1 MPELTDIAALEA
13 LLDEC
18 QTTLDYRFRDR
29 ELLVI
34 SLTHSSTARTRL
46 HSNERMEFF
55 GDAILGTVVCE
66 ALFQRFPEA
75 DEGELTRIKSIVV
88 SRATCA
94 VMADRIQLERYVL
107 VGKGLG
113 GGGRIPSSIVA
124 GAFESLIAGIYLDGG
139 LDAIRKFLMPLVSPE
154 IENAAATLHAQNYK
168 SLLQHV
174 AQKSL
179 GATPQ
184 YRVLDERG
192 PDHSKCFH
200 VRAVVAGR
208 SFPSAWGQNK
218 KEAEQ
223 LAAQYA
229 LHELASPEP
238 AEPRDDKENEKT
250 GATEAAS
257 SITASSPRD
266 VTNEDS
272 PEENVDL
279 SEHDSPPLKEVAIN
293 EIEPVT
299 AMSSLPNIATCVEAI
314 SETNRDDD
322 EIVWPTT

>member
-18 QTTLDYRFRDR
+18 QTTLNYRFRDR
-29 ELLVI
+29 ELLVV

-113 GGGRIPSSIVA
+113 GSGRIPSSIVA

-139 LDAIRKFLMPLVSPE
+139 LDAIRKFLIPLVSPE

-200 VRAVVAGR
+200 VSAVVAGR

-229 LHELASPEP
+229 LHELASSES
-238 AEPRDDKENEKT
+238 AETRIDNANESSI
-250 GATEAAS
+250 EAAS
-257 SITASSPRD
+257 SEADSSSKDFSGEDIGLNSHGSLSPKEE
-266 VTNEDS
+266 VVNET
-272 PEENVDL
+272 
-279 SEHDSPPLKEVAIN
+279 
-293 EIEPVT
+293 EPVA
-299 AMSSLPNIATCVEAI
+299 AMSFPNMATCFESI
-314 SETNRDDD
+314 SENNSDDD

>member
-18 QTTLDYRFRDR
+18 QATLNYRFRDR
-29 ELLVI
+29 ELLVV

-113 GGGRIPSSIVA
+113 GSGRIPSSIVA

-139 LDAIRKFLMPLVSPE
+139 LDAIRKFLIPLVSPE

-200 VRAVVAGR
+200 VSAVVAGR

-229 LHELASPEP
+229 LHELASSES
-238 AEPRDDKENEKT
+238 AETRIDNANESLI
-250 GATEAAS
+250 EAPGSVANS
-257 SITASSPRD
+257 SSDCVSID
-266 VTNEDS
+266 VSEVS
-272 PEENVDL
+272 VDL
-279 SEHDSPPLKEVAIN
+279 SKHDSVPPKEVAIN
-293 EIEPVT
+293 EVEPLAV
-299 AMSSLPNIATCVEAI
+299 MSFPNIAACLEANPENN
-314 SETNRDDD
+314 SDDD

>member
-18 QTTLDYRFRDR
+18 QTTLNYTFRDR
-29 ELLVI
+29 ELLVMC
-34 SLTHSSTARTRL
+34 LTHSSTARTRL
-46 HSNERMEFF
+46 HSNERLEFF
-55 GDAILGTVVCE
+55 GDAILGVVVCE

-94 VMADRIQLERYVL
+94 IMADRVQLERYIL
-107 VGKGLG
+107 VGKGIG

-124 GAFESLIAGIYLDGG
+124 GAFEGLIAGIYLDGG
-139 LDAIRKFLMPLVSPE
+139 LEAIQTFLNPLVNPE
-154 IENAAATLHAQNYK
+154 IENAADTLHAQNYK

-174 AQKSL
+174 SQKSL

-200 VRAVVAGR
+200 IRAVIAGR

-229 LHELASPEP
+229 LHELASLDPSQLQQESTP
-238 AEPRDDKENEKT
+238 AEIQHTN
-250 GATEAAS
+250 AAS
-257 SITASSPRD
+257 EIIQPVVANVESEFTAPTTLIASEINAVSTD
-266 VTNEDS
+266 NNSVALAAD
-272 PEENVDL
+272 DL
-279 SEHDSPPLKEVAIN
+279 F
-293 EIEPVT
+293 
-299 AMSSLPNIATCVEAI
+299 
-314 SETNRDDD
+314 D
-322 EIVWPTT
+322 ELVWPTS

>member
-18 QTTLDYRFRDR
+18 QTTLNYHFRDR
-29 ELLVI
+29 ELLVMC
-34 SLTHSSTARTRL
+34 LTHSSTARTRL
-46 HSNERMEFF
+46 HSNERLEFF
-55 GDAILGTVVCE
+55 GDAVLGAVVCE

-94 VMADRIQLERYVL
+94 IMADRVQLERFVL
-107 VGKGLG
+107 VGKGIG
-113 GGGRIPSSIVA
+113 ANGRVPSSIVA
-124 GAFESLIAGIYLDGG
+124 GAFEGLVAGIYLDGG
-139 LDAIRKFLMPLVSPE
+139 LEAIRTFLEPLVNPE
-154 IENAAATLHAQNYK
+154 IEEASATLHAQNYK

-174 AQKSL
+174 AQKTL

-200 VRAVVAGR
+200 VSAVVAGR

-229 LHELASPEP
+229 LHELASLESTQLSQENT
-238 AEPRDDKENEKT
+238 AESSE
-250 GATEAAS
+250 GAKAS
-257 SITASSPRD
+257 SSENASEIASIDAEMFATIAAKAEYIAPTPS
-266 VTNEDS
+266 VANE
-272 PEENVDL
+272 V
-279 SEHDSPPLKEVAIN
+279 
-293 EIEPVT
+293 
-299 AMSSLPNIATCVEAI
+299 I
-314 SETNRDDD
+314 SAAGFADNGDD
-322 EIVWPTT
+322 EGIVWPTT

>member
-18 QTTLDYRFRDR
+18 QTTLGYFFNDR

-94 VMADRIQLERYVL
+94 VMADRVHLERYVL

-113 GGGRIPSSIVA
+113 GSGRIPSSIVA

-139 LDAIRKFLMPLVSPE
+139 LEAIRKFLLPLVSPE

-200 VRAVVAGR
+200 VSAVIAGKAY
-208 SFPSAWGQNK
+208 PSAWGQNK

-229 LHELASPEP
+229 LHDLATSEALTPSRETPNEPSTAVADLMVTEFSGQESKGFSEVDPDLTSHELAPI
-238 AEPRDDKENEKT
+238 
-250 GATEAAS
+250 TES
-257 SITASSPRD
+257 
-266 VTNEDS
+266 
-272 PEENVDL
+272 
-279 SEHDSPPLKEVAIN
+279 AIN
-293 EIEPVT
+293 ETQSVT
-299 AMSSLPNIATCVEAI
+299 VMSSSAVAICLEAATE
-314 SETNRDDD
+314 STRMDDG
-322 EIVWPTT
+322 IVWPST

>member
-18 QTTLDYRFRDR
+18 QATLNYRFCDR
-29 ELLVI
+29 ELLVV

-113 GGGRIPSSIVA
+113 GSGRIPSSIVA

-139 LDAIRKFLMPLVSPE
+139 LDAIRKFLIPLVSPE

-200 VRAVVAGR
+200 VSAVVAGR

-229 LHELASPEP
+229 LHELASSES
-238 AEPRDDKENEKT
+238 AETRIDNVNE
-250 GATEAAS
+250 S
-257 SITASSPRD
+257 SIEAPGSVANSSSD
-266 VTNEDS
+266 CVSKDFSEVS
-272 PEENVDL
+272 VDL
-279 SEHDSPPLKEVAIN
+279 SKHGSVPPKEVAIN
-293 EIEPVT
+293 EVESLAV
-299 AMSSLPNIATCVEAI
+299 MSFPNIVACLDAD
-314 SETNRDDD
+314 SENNCDDD

>member
-1 MPELTDIAALEA
+1 MPEITDIAALEA

-18 QTTLDYRFRDR
+18 QTTLKYQFRDR
-29 ELLVI
+29 ELLVVC
-34 SLTHSSTARTRL
+34 LTHSSSARTRL
-46 HSNERMEFF
+46 HSNERLEFF

-66 ALFQRFPEA
+66 ALFDRFPES

-88 SRATCA
+88 SRVTCA
-94 VMADRIQLERYVL
+94 IMAEQVQLEQFVL

-113 GGGRIPSSIVA
+113 VSGRIPSSIVA

-139 LDAIRKFLMPLVSPE
+139 LEAIRSFLLPLLSPE

-174 AQKSL
+174 AQKTL

-200 VRAVVAGR
+200 VSAVVAGR
-208 SFPSAWGQNK
+208 SFPAAWGQNK

-229 LHELASPEP
+229 LQELAALESGQIQQELP
-238 AEPRDDKENEKT
+238 KENVTSASVGEEPLQET
-250 GATEAAS
+250 TSFETAATLPESVDVANVPLEFESENVAGVFTTVEQATSNSPTSLVASERNVDATE
-257 SITASSPRD
+257 
-266 VTNEDS
+266 
-272 PEENVDL
+272 
-279 SEHDSPPLKEVAIN
+279 
-293 EIEPVT
+293 
-299 AMSSLPNIATCVEAI
+299 
-314 SETNRDDD
+314 DDAG
-322 EIVWPTT
+322 IIWPTT